1 MGEKREEVASFS
13 LLLFLLL
20 NEKNEKNERE
30 ENTQVEEDDMQ
41 YHLGQSSEEEDIE
54 RSVKEPS

>member
-1 MGEKREEVASFS
+1 MGEKREEVALSFS

-20 NEKNEKNERE
+20 NEKNERE
-30 ENTQVEEDDMQ
+30 ENKQVEEDDMQ

>member
-20 NEKNEKNERE
+20 NEKNERE
-30 ENTQVEEDDMQ
+30 ENTQVEEDDIQ